1 MSGTIYKAAA
11 GALLMQRRLD
21 MLSNNLANVNTVG
34 YKADRPE
41 FRIDEIL
48 PQTQTS
54 TAAPVLSP
62 FAPPSSYQI
71 DFSAGYARQTGN
83 PLDVAIAGSGF
94 FQVQTD
100 SGAQYTRKGNFSIND
115 DGVLSTADG
124 WPVMGQGGEIAI
136 DGADIEIDDQGQIIV
151 DGEVQDRLLVVDFER
166 PYQLLKNG
174 SNQFVPVDE
183 NVVPQPAEDY
193 AVTQGFVEG
202 SNVNAIR
209 AMTEIIETMRVFESY
224 QKIIQA
230 SDDATSK
237 AVNEVGRRA

>member
-1 MSGTIYKAAA
+1 VTI
-11 GALLMQRRLD
+11 
-21 MLSNNLANVNTVG
+21 V
-34 YKADRPE
+34 
-41 FRIDEIL
+41 
-48 PQTQTS
+48 
-54 TAAPVLSP
+54 
-62 FAPPSSYQI
+62 
-71 DFSAGYARQTGN
+71 
-83 PLDVAIAGSGF
+83 GSGF

-100 SGAQYTRKGNFSIND
+100 SGPQYTRKGNFSIND

-136 DGADIEIDDQGQIIV
+136 DGADVEIDDQGQIIV
-151 DGEVQDRLLVVDFER
+151 DGEVQDRLLVVDFEK

-183 NVVPQPAEDY
+183 NVIAQPSEDY

-237 AVNEVGRRA
+237 AVNDVGRRV